1 MESEI
6 TNCAKRAEQLNGHIR
21 RAGINPNRWYMI
33 AKASDVLDKPLGR
46 EIWHQTVVL
55 FRTRDG
61 AAARVRGPLRAP
73 ARAAQPRAHHR

>member
-6 TNCAKRAEQLNGHIR
+6 TDCAKPAGQLNDHIR

-46 EIWHQTVVL
+46 EIWRQTVVL
-55 FRTRDG
+55 VRTSDG
-61 AAARVRGPLRAP
+61 ELRALEDRC
-73 ARAAQPRAHHR
+73 AHRRA